1 MAHKIFN
8 ADLFNFITT
17 SPTSYH
23 CVDKLS
29 KLYNEAGFTHLKE
42 NEKWSIKADTG
53 YYVKRD
59 NGAIIAFTTSANYPE
74 VNDSSS
80 VCFLGAHT
88 DSPSLKIKPSPFSY
102 SAGLGKLGVEVYG
115 GPILSTWFDRNLAI
129 AGRVNYIDNKNHFH
143 TTLYNSSV
151 PVVYIPSLAIH
162 LDRSKK
168 NDNQI
173 NAQSHLP
180 LLLLQ
185 KEMEEEFDFN
195 GWLLHHLNNKG
206 IQAVE
211 ILSHDLF
218 CYDHLPP
225 QYVGKNEEFFNAHR
239 LDNLASCFTG
249 AKAVIDAGEKRKAC
263 FFICNDH
270 EEIGSTSLSGADG
283 SFARDVFNRIY
294 TNSEDRQRIKYNSLM
309 ISMDNA
315 HATHPNYTDKS
326 DENHIIEMNKGVVIK
341 TNSKLRYATNSVT
354 SGFFKVICKQA
365 DVPFQEFVMRSDMPC
380 GSTIGPVTS
389 ALFGIKT
396 VDVGIPSLSMHSIRE
411 LAGTLDVFHLYKAVL
426 HFISRS

>member
-1 MAHKIFN
+1 MPHKIFN
-8 ADLFNFITT
+8 ADLFNFITN

-29 KLYNEAGFTHLKE
+29 TLYEKAGFIHLKE
-42 NEKWSIKADTG
+42 NACWTLKPNTG

-59 NGAIIAFTTSANYPE
+59 NGAIIVFTTAPGYPE
-74 VNDSSS
+74 INDNSS

-88 DSPSLKIKPSPFSY
+88 DSPSLKIKPAPFSY
-102 SAGLGKLGVEVYG
+102 TAGLGKLGVEVYG

-129 AGRVNYIDNKNHFH
+129 AGRINFLDKQNHFH
-143 TTLYNSSV
+143 TTLYNSST

-162 LDRSKK
+162 LDRTK
-168 NDNQI
+168 NIDI
-173 NAQSHLP
+173 NAQNHLP

-185 KEMEEEFDFN
+185 KHPDEEFDFN
-195 GWLLHHLNNKG
+195 NWLLDQLNQKELSPT
-206 IQAVE
+206 Q

-218 CYDHLPP
+218 CYDPLPP
-225 QYVGKNEEFFNAHR
+225 QYIGKNEEFFNAHR
-239 LDNLASCFTG
+239 LDNLASCFAG
-249 AKAVIDAGEKRKAC
+249 ARAVIDAGEQKRAC

-283 SFARDVFNRIY
+283 SFAMDVFSRVY
-294 TNSEDRQRIKYNSLM
+294 PVSEDRQRIKYNSLM

-315 HATHPNYTDKS
+315 HATHPNYADRS
-326 DENHIIEMNKGVVIK
+326 DENHSIELNKGVVIK

-354 SGFFKVICKQA
+354 SGFFKVNCKQA
-365 DVPFQEFVMRSDMPC
+365 DIPFQEFVMRSDMAC

-389 ALFGIKT
+389 ALFGLKT
-396 VDVGIPSLSMHSIRE
+396 VDVGIPSLAMHSIRE
-411 LAGTLDVFHLYKAVL
+411 LTGSLDVYHLYKAIL
-426 HFISRS
+426 HFVSRN